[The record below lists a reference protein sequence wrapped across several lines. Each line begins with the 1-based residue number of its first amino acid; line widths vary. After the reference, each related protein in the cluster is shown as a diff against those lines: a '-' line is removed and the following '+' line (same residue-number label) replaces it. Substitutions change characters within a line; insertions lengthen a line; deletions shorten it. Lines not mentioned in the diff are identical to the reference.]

1 MTKAKCLYPK
11 DAMSWKGKKMNQDE
25 KRMADSYE
33 IEFALMVNGK
43 EIVFGTD
50 EKTALRYMVGF
61 CSLDPIFGIEHYHNC
76 IATGS
81 YAEALK
87 EIGERVR
94 TEAEKSFSIQ
104 QERGIFETLSYD
116 DCIPGSEHEHYAGR
130 LIVVRSEILQKDKQ
144 TADYQLCRAESG
156 FGCSGSARGRAV
168 YVRTVYDN
176 REMRYDR
183 EDILGVIKPE
193 RIPGWAKARLLEEQ
207 KKKQDQFER

>member
-1 MTKAKCLYPK
+1 
-11 DAMSWKGKKMNQDE
+11 MNQDE

-50 EKTALRYMVGF
+50 EKAALRYMVGF

-81 YAEALK
+81 YAE
-87 EIGERVR
+87 
-94 TEAEKSFSIQ
+94 KSFSIQ

-116 DCIPGSEHEHYAGR
+116 DCIPGSEHQHYAGK

-156 FGCSGSARGRAV
+156 FGCSESARGRAV

-193 RIPGWAKARLLEEQ
+193 RIPDWAKVRLLEEQ

>member
-1 MTKAKCLYPK
+1 
-11 DAMSWKGKKMNQDE
+11 MNQDE

-87 EIGERVR
+87 EFGERVR
-94 TEAEKSFSIQ
+94 TEAENHFPYNRNAAFLKHFHMMIVFPAANTNIMQASSLLFDLKFCKRTNRQRIISFAEQ
-104 QERGIFETLSYD
+104 RAALG
-116 DCIPGSEHEHYAGR
+116 A
-130 LIVVRSEILQKDKQ
+130 
-144 TADYQLCRAESG
+144 ADLHVAEP
-156 FGCSGSARGRAV
+156 F
-168 YVRTVYDN
+168 
-176 REMRYDR
+176 M
-183 EDILGVIKPE
+183 
-193 RIPGWAKARLLEEQ
+193 
-207 KKKQDQFER
+207 